1 MRESCIFRECTGHSL
16 IWMVSF
22 FMKKDST
29 YQIIYRNLSRNIS
42 LREITV
48 KSIENNILKAF
59 DSISNE
65 VRSFNLKRIKIIKKF
80 EDESY

>member
-1 MRESCIFRECTGHSL
+1 
-16 IWMVSF
+16 MVCF

-65 VRSFNLKRIKIIKKF
+65 VRSFNLKRIKIIKKC

>member
-1 MRESCIFRECTGHSL
+1 
-16 IWMVSF
+16 MVSF

-65 VRSFNLKRIKIIKKF
+65 VRSFNLKRIKIIKKY
-80 EDESY
+80 EDENY

>member
-1 MRESCIFRECTGHSL
+1 MKGLLKISYL
-16 IWMVSF
+16 IKF
-22 FMKKDST
+22 LKKDSK
-29 YQIIYRNLSRNIS
+29 YQVIYTNLSRNSS

-65 VRSFNLKRIKIIKKF
+65 VRSFNLKRIKIIKKY
-80 EDESY
+80 EDEGINEEI

>member
-1 MRESCIFRECTGHSL
+1 
-16 IWMVSF
+16 MVSF

-65 VRSFNLKRIKIIKKF
+65 VRSFNLKRIKIIKKY
-80 EDESY
+80 EDEGINEEI

>member
-1 MRESCIFRECTGHSL
+1 
-16 IWMVSF
+16 MVCF

-65 VRSFNLKRIKIIKKF
+65 VRSFNLKRIKIVKKS
-80 EDESY
+80 EDESN

>member
-1 MRESCIFRECTGHSL
+1 
-16 IWMVSF
+16 MVCF

-29 YQIIYRNLSRNIS
+29 YQIIYRNLSHNIS

-65 VRSFNLKRIKIIKKF
+65 VRSFNLKRIKIIKKY
-80 EDESY
+80 EDEGFNEEI

>member
-1 MRESCIFRECTGHSL
+1 
-16 IWMVSF
+16 
-22 FMKKDST
+22 MKKDST

-65 VRSFNLKRIKIIKKF
+65 VRSFNLKRIITIKKY
-80 EDESY
+80 EDEGINEEIWKNI

>member
-1 MRESCIFRECTGHSL
+1 
-16 IWMVSF
+16 MVCF

-65 VRSFNLKRIKIIKKF
+65 VRSFNLKRIKIIKKY
-80 EDESY
+80 EDEGFNEEIWKNI

>member
-1 MRESCIFRECTGHSL
+1 MNIIRNFTPGNSY
-16 IWMVSF
+16 
-22 FMKKDST
+22 K
-29 YQIIYRNLSRNIS
+29 IIYLNLSRYVS
-42 LREITV
+42 VREITV

-65 VRSFNLKRIKIIKKF
+65 VRSFNLKRIKIIKKS

>member
-16 IWMVSF
+16 IWMVCF
-22 FMKKDST
+22 FMEKDST
-29 YQIIYRNLSRNIS
+29 YQIIYRNLSRNLS

-65 VRSFNLKRIKIIKKF
+65 VRSFNLKRIKIIKKC

>member
-1 MRESCIFRECTGHSL
+1 
-16 IWMVSF
+16 
-22 FMKKDST
+22 MKKDST

-65 VRSFNLKRIKIIKKF
+65 VRSFNLKRIIIIKKY
-80 EDESY
+80 EDEGINEEIWKNI

>member
-1 MRESCIFRECTGHSL
+1 
-16 IWMVSF
+16 
-22 FMKKDST
+22 MKKDSR

-65 VRSFNLKRIKIIKKF
+65 VRSFNLKRIIIIKKY
-80 EDESY
+80 EDEGINEEI

>member
-1 MRESCIFRECTGHSL
+1 
-16 IWMVSF
+16 MVCF

-65 VRSFNLKRIKIIKKF
+65 VRSFNLKRIKIIKKY
-80 EDESY
+80 EDEGFNEEI

>member
-1 MRESCIFRECTGHSL
+1 
-16 IWMVSF
+16 MVCF

-29 YQIIYRNLSRNIS
+29 YQIIYRNISRYLS

-48 KSIENNILKAF
+48 KSIENNIVRAF

-65 VRSFNLKRIKIIKKF
+65 VRSFNLKRIKIIKKY
-80 EDESY
+80 EDEGINEEI

>member
-1 MRESCIFRECTGHSL
+1 
-16 IWMVSF
+16 
-22 FMKKDST
+22 MKKDST

-65 VRSFNLKRIKIIKKF
+65 VRSFNLKRIKIIKKY
-80 EDESY
+80 EDEGMNEEI

>member
-1 MRESCIFRECTGHSL
+1 
-16 IWMVSF
+16 MVSF

-65 VRSFNLKRIKIIKKF
+65 VRSFNLKRIIIIKKY
-80 EDESY
+80 EDEGINEEI

>member
-1 MRESCIFRECTGHSL
+1 
-16 IWMVSF
+16 MVCF

-65 VRSFNLKRIKIIKKF
+65 VRSFNLKRIIIIKKY
-80 EDESY
+80 EDEGINEEI

>member
-1 MRESCIFRECTGHSL
+1 
-16 IWMVSF
+16 
-22 FMKKDST
+22 MKKDST
-29 YQIIYRNLSRNIS
+29 YQIIYRNILRYLS

-65 VRSFNLKRIKIIKKF
+65 VRSFNLKRIKIVKKS
-80 EDESY
+80 EDESN